1 MLLDRPECTKHNF
14 VSPSIALMVM
24 GHGALLYT
32 GCADSA
38 HMQKHY
44 PLSQV
49 LCADKVSVP
58 SSQVQCLW
66 DNHLD
71 RDYTH
76 TNCNCD
82 PIVMGTGIVNAPCW
96 CCGMVGMDSA
106 ENN

>member
-1 MLLDRPECTKHNF
+1 M
-14 VSPSIALMVM
+14 
-24 GHGALLYT
+24 
-32 GCADSA
+32 
-38 HMQKHY
+38 
-44 PLSQV
+44 
-49 LCADKVSVP
+49 SVP

-76 TNCNCD
+76 TKCNCE

-106 ENN
+106 ENNYRMCHCERGSNDVVGE